1 MGTAYAALFNLAFA
15 RSRGG
20 QFVLRI
26 DDTDRARS
34 TAASAERILDALRW
48 LGLEWDEGPDVG
60 GPFAP
65 YRQSDRLQ
73 AYRQHAE
80 RLLAD
85 GNAFRC
91 FCSPQRLQAM
101 REGQRQ
107 RGETPRYD
115 GACLALAPAASARR
129 VTAGEA
135 HVVRLRVPDGGVCRV
150 RDRLRGV
157 IETPWAQ
164 TDMQVLVKSDG
175 YPTYHLA
182 SAVDD
187 HLMGI
192 THVLRGDEWL
202 AALPKA
208 QLLHEY
214 LGWEPPEHTHLP
226 LLRNPDG
233 SKLSKRRNAT
243 SLNYFRAAG
252 YLPEA
257 LLNYLGLLGWSM
269 PDERELFSLD
279 EMIAAFDLDRVSTG
293 APVFDVE
300 KLSWLSGQHIR
311 RLSVDAFAERVAGWA
326 LNGENL
332 KRLVPLVQS
341 RVERLG
347 DLAPMTS
354 HLLGERPS
362 LTAAHFEHKGLSAAD
377 CRRVLHHALRALEA
391 VAGWHSAA
399 LMACCKELAAAM
411 GLKLRDF
418 LFPLF
423 VAISGRAV
431 ALPLFDSLA
440 FLGPDLARAR
450 IRSALDALGGV
461 SKKEAKRLDAE
472 FDALERAGQGE
483 EAP

>member
-1 MGTAYAALFNLAFA
+1 M
-15 RSRGG
+15 
-20 QFVLRI
+20 LRI

-34 TAASAERILDALRW
+34 TTAAANRILDALRW
-48 LGLEWDEGPDVG
+48 LGLEWDEGPDIG
-60 GPFAP
+60 GPRGP
-65 YRQSDRLQ
+65 YRQSDRL
-73 AYRQHAE
+73 ADYRQHAE
-80 RLLAD
+80 RLIAQ

-101 REGQRQ
+101 REGQRRQ
-107 RGETPRYD
+107 GETPRYD
-115 GACLALAPAASARR
+115 GACLALAPAASAQRAK
-129 VTAGEA
+129 AGES
-135 HVVRLRVPDGGVCRV
+135 HVVRLRVPDAGVCRA

-164 TDMQVLVKSDG
+164 TDMQVLLKSDG

-187 HLMGI
+187 RLMGI

-214 LGWEPPEHTHLP
+214 LGWDLPEHAHLP

-269 PDERELFSLD
+269 PDEREQFSLD

-293 APVFDVE
+293 APVFDLQ
-300 KLSWLSGQHIR
+300 KLNWLNGQYIR
-311 RLSVDAFAERVAGWA
+311 RLSVEAFAERVAGWA
-326 LNGENL
+326 LNEENL
-332 KRLVPLVQS
+332 KRLAPLVQP
-341 RVERLG
+341 RAERLS
-347 DLAPMTS
+347 DLAPLTGY
-354 HLLGERPS
+354 LLGERPP
-362 LTAAHFEHKGLSAAD
+362 LTAAHFEHKALSAAD
-377 CRRVLHHALRALEA
+377 CRRILHHALRALDA
-391 VAGWHSAA
+391 VAAWEGAT
-399 LMACCKELAAAM
+399 LIACCKALAAAM
-411 GLKLRDF
+411 DLKMRDF

-423 VAISGRAV
+423 VAISGRPV
-431 ALPLFDSLA
+431 ALPLFDSLD
-440 FLGPDLARAR
+440 FLGPDLTRAR
-450 IRSALDALGGV
+450 IRSALDALGGL
-461 SKKEAKRLDAE
+461 SKKEAKRLDAG
-472 FDALERAGQGE
+472 FDALHRDGQGDSE
-483 EAP
+483 R